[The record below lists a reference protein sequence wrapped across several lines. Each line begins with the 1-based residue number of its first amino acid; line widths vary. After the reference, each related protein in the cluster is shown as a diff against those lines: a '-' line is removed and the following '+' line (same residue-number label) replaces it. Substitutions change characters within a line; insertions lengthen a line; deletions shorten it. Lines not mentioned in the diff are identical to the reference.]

1 MEKVKKIISRKKIIA
16 DSLEF
21 VILLTIATI
30 APLFH
35 FQPIAGPIVNAA
47 LFIAVSLLG
56 IQNAIFIGLI
66 PSLIALSA
74 GLLPAVLAPTI
85 PFIMLG
91 NTILIVVF
99 GYLKRKNFWLGV
111 VLASVLKF
119 FFLFSTSSIIINLLL
134 KKEVASKVAAMLG
147 WPQLATALAGG
158 VIAYFFLKVFNQ
170 IKNK

>member
-1 MEKVKKIISRKKIIA
+1 MEKVKKIILRKKIIA
-16 DSLEF
+16 TSLEF

-30 APLFH
+30 VPLFH
-35 FQPIAGPIVNAA
+35 FQPITGPIVNAV

-66 PSLIALSA
+66 PSLIALST
-74 GLLPAVLAPTI
+74 GLLPAVLAPMV

-91 NTILIVVF
+91 NAILIVVF

-111 VLASVLKF
+111 VSASVLKF
-119 FFLFSTSSIIINLLL
+119 LFLFSTSSIVINLLL
-134 KKEVASKVAAMLG
+134 KKEVASKVAAMLS
-147 WPQLATALAGG
+147 WPQLATALTGG
-158 VIAYFFLKVFNQ
+158 IIAYLFLKVFNQ